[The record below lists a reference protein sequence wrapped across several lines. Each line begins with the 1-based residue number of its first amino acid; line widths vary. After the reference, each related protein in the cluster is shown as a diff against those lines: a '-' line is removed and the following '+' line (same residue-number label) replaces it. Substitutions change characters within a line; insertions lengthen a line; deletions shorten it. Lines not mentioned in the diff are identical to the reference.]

1 MKYLYNTII
10 IISDIYL
17 YLSSIFSNKNKNIL
31 EGRKKT
37 INYIY
42 EKIPNYEK
50 IIMIHVSSVGE
61 FEQAKPII
69 EEIKKSF
76 LHKILVTYFSSSAE
90 TAISNFKHVDYNC
103 YLPSDKKS
111 SIKKIFELINPKVI
125 LLIKYEFWR
134 NLIVEAEKK
143 SIPVISVSSVF
154 RKNQIYFRFYG
165 GFFKK
170 TLRKV
175 SLFLVQNKESLDLL
189 KKININNVKIVGDT
203 RYDRVIK
210 IFNRSKNYS
219 LIEDFTKNK
228 KTIVIGSSWKS
239 DIEVLKKEIIRDLT
253 ETKYIIVPHNINKS
267 EINYLEKQFI
277 NDTIKY
283 SDLPQKTIKKRI
295 LIIDEFGML
304 SSIYRYSDIAFIGG
318 GFRGATHN
326 TLEAAVW
333 NVPVIYGLNKNN
345 NKFIEIKKLEKN
357 NIGFTITNG
366 NEFRLLISKMIKY
379 KDIGKGGNKFI
390 INNSGATS
398 KIIHHISEKLK

>member
-42 EKIPNYEK
+42 EKIPDYEK

-90 TAISNFKHVDYNC
+90 IAISNFKHVDYNC

-170 TLRKV
+170 ILRKV

-210 IFNRSKNYS
+210 IFNHSKSYS
-219 LIEDFTKNK
+219 LIEEFTKNK

-239 DIEVLKKEIIRDLT
+239 DIEILKKEIIRDLT

-333 NVPVIYGLNKNN
+333 DVPVIYGLNKNN

-357 NIGFTITNG
+357 NIGFPIKNG
-366 NEFRLLISKMIKY
+366 NEFRLLISRMIKY

-390 INNSGATS
+390 INNSGATA
-398 KIIHHISEKLK
+398 KIIHHISKKL

>member
-1 MKYLYNTII
+1 MKYLYHTII

-17 YLSSIFSNKNKNIL
+17 YLSSFFLKKNKKIL

-42 EKIPNYEK
+42 EKIPDYEK

-69 EEIKKSF
+69 EEIKKRF
-76 LHKILVTYFSSSAE
+76 LYKILITYFSSSAE
-90 TAISNFKHVDYNC
+90 NPISNFKHVDYNF

-111 SIKKIFELINPKVI
+111 SIKKIFKLINPKII

-154 RKNQIYFRFYG
+154 RKNQIYFRFYA

-170 TLRKV
+170 ILRKV

-239 DIEVLKKEIIRDLT
+239 DIEVLKKEIL
-253 ETKYIIVPHNINKS
+253 
-267 EINYLEKQFI
+267 F
-277 NDTIKY
+277 
-283 SDLPQKTIKKRI
+283 
-295 LIIDEFGML
+295 LIF
-304 SSIYRYSDIAFIGG
+304 F
-318 GFRGATHN
+318 
-326 TLEAAVW
+326 
-333 NVPVIYGLNKNN
+333 
-345 NKFIEIKKLEKN
+345 
-357 NIGFTITNG
+357 
-366 NEFRLLISKMIKY
+366 
-379 KDIGKGGNKFI
+379 
-390 INNSGATS
+390 
-398 KIIHHISEKLK
+398 